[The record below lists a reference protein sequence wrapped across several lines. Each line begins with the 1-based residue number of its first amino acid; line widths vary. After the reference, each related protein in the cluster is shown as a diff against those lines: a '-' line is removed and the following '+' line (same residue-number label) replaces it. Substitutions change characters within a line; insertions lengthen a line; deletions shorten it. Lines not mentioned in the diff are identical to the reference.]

1 MAGCRRRPGRRWN
14 SRDDFG
20 AAAAALRQ
28 GNSTGVAGGVQG
40 RLSVRLAARFHDGN
54 GVAGEDLVQAARV
67 VLVLWRLPA
76 CSFSSWLALP
86 GRCRRCLE
94 PPRVTSSSSG
104 WTGGE
109 IRSSSR
115 STARL
120 AASGCSRVTR
130 WPASA
135 MVTSSTSGIWTTMA
149 SAVSPRTSWSTSRL
163 ISS

>member
-1 MAGCRRRPGRRWN
+1 MAGCRRRPGRRRN

-67 VLVLWRLPA
+67 GLVLWRLPA

-94 PPRVTSSSSG
+94 PPRVTSSSG